1 MALKFISIA
10 DLLLIRGDGGV
21 SGDNGCRANTHAGV
35 VVPLTSKRAFPLD
48 DGGGEHRPFKITG
61 GEAQSQHPCGFQA
74 TDPTAPTDPANLDG
88 AACPSSFDD
97 IGQARNT
104 DVLVDAWHVLDLALG
119 RCEFKTAMNSDEFH
133 SELDDGP
140 DVLSAHERDEL
151 NVEPPVVPDPLAWRA
166 LAAAYYA
173 HHFSCPV
180 CIANGRG
187 LIYGKRCTSG
197 VLLWNAY
204 QEHFIADGECI
215 NPPFSTNSSPLQER
229 NDK

>member
-10 DLLLIRGDGGV
+10 DLLLIRGDCGV
-21 SGDNGCRANTHAGV
+21 RGDNGCRANTHAGV

-48 DGGGEHRPFKITG
+48 DGGGEHGPFKITG
-61 GEAQSQHPCGFQA
+61 GEAQIQHPCGFQA
-74 TDPTAPTDPANLDG
+74 TDPTAPTDPANSDG

-97 IGQARNT
+97 IGQAKNT

-119 RCEFKTAMNSDEFH
+119 RREFKTAMNFDEFH
-133 SELDDGP
+133 SELDNGP
-140 DVLSAHERDEL
+140 DVLSAHELEGL
-151 NVEPPVVPDPLAWRA
+151 NVEPPVVPDPMAWRA

-180 CIANGRG
+180 CIAASRSP
-187 LIYGKRCTSG
+187 IYGKRCASG
-197 VLLWNAY
+197 LLLWNAH
-204 QEHFIADGECI
+204 QEYFIADGECI

-229 NDK
+229 YDK